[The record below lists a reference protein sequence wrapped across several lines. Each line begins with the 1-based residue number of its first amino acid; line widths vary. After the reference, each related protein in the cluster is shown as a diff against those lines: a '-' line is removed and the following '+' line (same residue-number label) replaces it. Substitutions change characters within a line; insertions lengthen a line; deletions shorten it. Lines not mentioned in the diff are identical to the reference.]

1 MGVRH
6 KLANIDFYEFPVN
19 PHSFYQCLLF
29 VFNLTKIDFQNLFS
43 EDSKIGLAGVLACVC
58 TILLLIILSISKKI
72 KSKKD

>member
-1 MGVRH
+1 MQLISNDYLNMKKIYFFLIV
-6 KLANIDFYEFPVN
+6 AV
-19 PHSFYQCLLF
+19 LLF

>member
-1 MGVRH
+1 MKKIYFFLIIAV
-6 KLANIDFYEFPVN
+6 
-19 PHSFYQCLLF
+19 LLF

-43 EDSKIGLAGVLACVC
+43 DDSKIGLAGLLACAC

>member
-1 MGVRH
+1 MQLISNNYLNMKKIYFFLIV
-6 KLANIDFYEFPVN
+6 AV
-19 PHSFYQCLLF
+19 LLF

>member
-1 MGVRH
+1 MQLISNDYLNMKKIYFFLIV
-6 KLANIDFYEFPVN
+6 AV
-19 PHSFYQCLLF
+19 LLF

-72 KSKKD
+72 KSKKN

>member
-1 MGVRH
+1 MKKIYFFIIV
-6 KLANIDFYEFPVN
+6 AV
-19 PHSFYQCLLF
+19 LLF

-43 EDSKIGLAGVLACVC
+43 EDSKIGLAGVLACVS